1 MEPLS
6 ANDPRM
12 IGEFRLHA
20 QLGAG
25 GMGQVYLGFSPAGRA
40 VAIKVIHPQFARDQ
54 EFLRRFSHEVA
65 AASAV
70 GGMYTAPV
78 VDYDLQG
85 SMPWLATAYVP
96 GPTLATFI
104 NKHGALPE
112 PVLWRLAA
120 GLTEALRAVHAKGLI
135 HRDLKPANVLLAD
148 SGPHV
153 IDFGI
158 SRASSSMTQLTS
170 AGMAIGTPGYMSPE
184 QAQVQNVGPPSDIF
198 SLGCVLAFA
207 ATGTPPFNGDNPA
220 SILFRIVS
228 AEPDLSAVPAQFRQ
242 VVQACLKK
250 DPAERPTPSQLV
262 AMINEL
268 GPAVPATLGSFW
280 PDAVARAIAAEQA
293 AQTPSGLTPPT
304 PFAATSTTGPGVPS
318 GPTEASGSAGFGVSG
333 PAPAAAGAAPAS
345 ALGERAPTAL
355 ATPTPPPGQVPGSTG
370 HAPMIADGYFAA
382 AQHPSAPS
390 IPPVPGAPQA
400 YSGQQ
405 PYVAPQPGG
414 QTPPGTPPG
423 GQAPFGPGSHGQGS
437 FGPGSPGQGSFGQAP
452 SGQGSF
458 GQGSFG
464 PNPFGQA
471 PSGPGAPYAG
481 QVPQSPHG
489 MQAPSYPGQQSYPGP
504 RPYAGPQPGGLNP
517 MVQYTPGRRKPMA
530 AEVPPIVLNA
540 VRLMYIGLAVT
551 VLNMVLSLLAFGRY
565 DHNAS
570 LAQAAGLRSAQDTAN
585 SMAGFIAIGVVADLL
600 GLVCWAWLAMAT
612 RRGHGWPRT
621 AGLLLLCIYS
631 IVLLIVMFG
640 THNDA
645 GARFT
650 AFVVWGLGLAAVI
663 PLWSQQARVFYFAW
677 RKG

>member
-1 MEPLS
+1 
-6 ANDPRM
+6 M

-78 VDYDLQG
+78 VEYDLQG

-112 PVLWRLAA
+112 PVLWRLGA

-184 QAQVQNVGPPSDIF
+184 QAQVQNVGPASDIF

-220 SILFRIVS
+220 SILYRIVS
-228 AEPDLSAVPAQFRQ
+228 AEPELDAVPPQFRQ

-250 DPAERPTPSQLV
+250 NPAERPTPSQLIG
-262 AMINEL
+262 MINQL
-268 GPAVPATLGSFW
+268 GPAIPPTLGSFW

-293 AQTPSGLTPPT
+293 AQTPSGLTPPG
-304 PFAATSTTGPGVPS
+304 PFTGATSPNGAGMMS
-318 GPTEASGSAGFGVSG
+318 GPTEASG
-333 PAPAAAGAAPAS
+333 PAAFGMPAGAGAS
-345 ALGERAPTAL
+345 AAAAAVPGERAPTAL

-390 IPPVPGAPQA
+390 VPPVPAPPQG

-405 PYVAPQPGG
+405 PYVASPPGG
-414 QTPPGTPPG
+414 QTPPGTP
-423 GQAPFGPGSHGQGS
+423 S
-437 FGPGSPGQGSFGQAP
+437 
-452 SGQGSF
+452 SGQLPF
-458 GQGSFG
+458 GQGSYG

-471 PSGPGAPYAG
+471 PSGPGAPYTG
-481 QVPQSPHG
+481 QAPPSPYG
-489 MQAPSYPGQQSYPGP
+489 RQAPSYPGQQ
-504 RPYAGPQPGGLNP
+504 PYAGQQPFPGQQPYPGQQPGGLNP
-517 MVQYTPGRRKPMA
+517 MVQYSPGRRKPMGN
-530 AEVPPIVLNA
+530 EVPSIVHNA
-540 VRLMYIGLAVT
+540 IRLMYIGFAAT
-551 VLNMVLSLLAFGRY
+551 VLDVVLSLVVLGRY
-565 DHNAS
+565 IHESNV
-570 LAQAAGLRSAQDTAN
+570 AQAAGLQGAEDTAN
-585 SMAGFIAIGVVADLL
+585 TMAGSMAIALTADVL
-600 GLVCWAWLAMAT
+600 GLACWAWLALAT
-612 RRGHGWPRT
+612 RRGHGWPRI
-621 AGLLLLCIYS
+621 AGLVLLCIYS
-631 IVLLIVMFG
+631 IILLFVMFG

-650 AFVVWGLGLAAVI
+650 TLVVWGLGLAAVI
-663 PLWSQQARVFYFAW
+663 PLWSQQARAFYFAW
-677 RKG
+677 RKR

>member
-1 MEPLS
+1 MGARMEPLS

-78 VDYDLQG
+78 VEYDLQG

-96 GPTLATFI
+96 GPTLATFVS
-104 NKHGALPE
+104 KHGALPE
-112 PVLWRLAA
+112 SVLWRLGA

-184 QAQVQNVGPPSDIF
+184 QAQVQNVGPSSDLF

-220 SILFRIVS
+220 SILYRIVS
-228 AEPDLSAVPAQFRQ
+228 AEPDLNAIPPQFRQ

-250 DPAERPTPSQLV
+250 NPAERPTPSQLI
-262 AMINEL
+262 AMVNEL
-268 GPAVPATLGSFW
+268 GPAIPPTLGSFW

-293 AQTPSGLTPPT
+293 AQTPSGLTPPG
-304 PFAATSTTGPGVPS
+304 PFTGATNAAGSGMMS
-318 GPTEASGSAGFGVSG
+318 GPTEASG
-333 PAPAAAGAAPAS
+333 PAPFGAPAGAGASGVAAAAS
-345 ALGERAPTAL
+345 GERGPTAL

-390 IPPVPGAPQA
+390 MPPVPAPPQG

-405 PYVAPQPGG
+405 YAAPQPGG
-414 QTPPGTPPG
+414 QTPPGTP
-423 GQAPFGPGSHGQGS
+423 A
-437 FGPGSPGQGSFGQAP
+437 
-452 SGQGSF
+452 SGQMPF
-458 GQGSFG
+458 GQGSYG

-471 PSGPGAPYAG
+471 PSGPGAPYTG
-481 QVPQSPHG
+481 QAPPSPYG
-489 MQAPSYPGQQSYPGP
+489 RQAPSYPGQQ
-504 RPYAGPQPGGLNP
+504 PYAGQQPF
-517 MVQYTPGRRKPMA
+517 PG
-530 AEVPPIVLNA
+530 
-540 VRLMYIGLAVT
+540 
-551 VLNMVLSLLAFGRY
+551 
-565 DHNAS
+565 
-570 LAQAAGLRSAQDTAN
+570 
-585 SMAGFIAIGVVADLL
+585 
-600 GLVCWAWLAMAT
+600 
-612 RRGHGWPRT
+612 
-621 AGLLLLCIYS
+621 
-631 IVLLIVMFG
+631 
-640 THNDA
+640 
-645 GARFT
+645 
-650 AFVVWGLGLAAVI
+650 
-663 PLWSQQARVFYFAW
+663 QQPYP
-677 RKG
+677 

>member
-40 VAIKVIHPQFARDQ
+40 VAIKVIHPQFARDP

-78 VDYDLQG
+78 VEYDLQG

-112 PVLWRLAA
+112 QVLWRLGA

-184 QAQVQNVGPPSDIF
+184 QAQVQHVGPASDIF

-207 ATGTPPFNGDNPA
+207 ATGTPPFDGDNPA

-228 AEPDLSAVPAQFRQ
+228 AEPDLSAIPPQFRQ

-250 DPAERPTPSQLV
+250 NPAERPTPGQLIT
-262 AMINEL
+262 MISEL

-293 AQTPSGLTPPT
+293 AQTPAGLTPPT
-304 PFAATSTTGPGVPS
+304 PFAATRTTGPGIAS
-318 GPTEASGSAGFGVSG
+318 GPTEAPGPAGFGATG
-333 PAPAAAGAAPAS
+333 TAAAS
-345 ALGERAPTAL
+345 DLRSPTAL
-355 ATPTPPPGQVPGSTG
+355 ATPAPPPGQVPGSER
-370 HAPMIADGYFAA
+370 HAPMMADGYFAA

-390 IPPVPGAPQA
+390 VPPAPGAPQA

-414 QTPPGTPPG
+414 
-423 GQAPFGPGSHGQGS
+423 
-437 FGPGSPGQGSFGQAP
+437 
-452 SGQGSF
+452 
-458 GQGSFG
+458 
-464 PNPFGQA
+464 
-471 PSGPGAPYAG
+471 
-481 QVPQSPHG
+481 
-489 MQAPSYPGQQSYPGP
+489 
-504 RPYAGPQPGGLNP
+504 LNP
-517 MVQYTPGRRKPMA
+517 MVQYAPGRRKPMA
-530 AEVPPIVLNA
+530 AEVPPTVLNA
-540 VRLMYIGLAVT
+540 VRLMYIGFAVT
-551 VLNMVLSLLAFGRY
+551 LLDVVLSLLVFGRY
-565 DHNAS
+565 NHDAN
-570 LAQAAGLRSAQDTAN
+570 LAHAAGLQRAQDTAN
-585 SMAGFIAIGVVADLL
+585 NMAGYIAIGLIADLL
-600 GLVCWAWLAMAT
+600 GLVCWAWLALAT
-612 RRGHGWPRT
+612 RRGHGWPRI
-621 AGLLLLCIYS
+621 AGLVLLCIYS

-645 GARFT
+645 GARFIT
-650 AFVVWGLGLAAVI
+650 LVVWGLGLAAVI
-663 PLWSQQARVFYFAW
+663 PLWSQQARAFYFAW
-677 RKG
+677 RKR